1 MGSFW
6 DRLFRE
12 MPVTEQAWGWSPFV
26 DITSTDEHIQVKA
39 ELSGLNSDDI
49 NVDVTGNVL
58 TIRGEKK
65 IEEEQ
70 EEERYLFRERYFGS
84 FKRSFRL
91 PANVESDKV
100 SAEFNDG
107 ILKIDIPKAEE
118 SKQKKIEIKTG

>member
-1 MGSFW
+1 MESFW